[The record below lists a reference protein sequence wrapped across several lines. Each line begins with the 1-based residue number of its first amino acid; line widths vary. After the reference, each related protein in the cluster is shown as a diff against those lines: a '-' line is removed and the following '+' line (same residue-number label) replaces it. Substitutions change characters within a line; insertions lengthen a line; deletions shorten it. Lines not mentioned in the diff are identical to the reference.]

1 MYHLS
6 NPILILITGSLYSW
20 SAQVS
25 IEPVSSFAIHSQAE
39 GTQLS
44 SRFFS
49 HPELAGRLGVPKISL
64 TRRRPFSAALRT
76 LSLVNEYGQAVRH
89 STTLSESP
97 TR

>member
-6 NPILILITGSLYSW
+6 KPTLILITGSLYSW
-20 SAQVS
+20 SARVS
-25 IEPVSSFAIHSQAE
+25 IEPVSRNAFHSQAE
-39 GTQLS
+39 GTQLP

-64 TRRRPFSAALRT
+64 TRRRDFSSALRT

-89 STTLSESP
+89 STTLPEIP